1 MNNDLVFIKMSCVR
15 RGLFFYS
22 GGSHDSP
29 HVGTHRDIW
38 SCSGLRPPERHLVT
52 NLMCDLL
59 VLLLLKVLAH
69 TGSSLL
75 DHCHVF
81 FFFMTTPVLQNLCP
95 LASKIVCGNPN
106 PWNLLGAVNVWL
118 MLGRSTRT
126 DQLVGVKLVNSDWF
140 NTTTK

>member
-59 VLLLLKVLAH
+59 VLLLLKALAH

-75 DHCHVF
+75 DLCHVF
-81 FFFMTTPVLQNLCP
+81 FFLWQHLYFKTSALLRQKLCVETQIP
-95 LASKIVCGNPN
+95 GIY
-106 PWNLLGAVNVWL
+106 WE
-118 MLGRSTRT
+118 
-126 DQLVGVKLVNSDWF
+126 Q
-140 NTTTK
+140 